1 MKEYYTKSKKQ
12 ELVEKQKN
20 SGLSTSEWCKAH
32 KIPVSTFYGWV
43 KTKVSKK
50 HTKSFLKLDSAP
62 KAASSTTIIIEIR
75 DVKIVIED
83 NIELLQR
90 ILKGIS

>member
-1 MKEYYTKSKKQ
+1 MKKYYAKSKKQ
-12 ELVEKQKN
+12 ELVEEQKN
-20 SGLSTSEWCKAH
+20 SRLSTSEWCKEH
-32 KIPVSTFYGWV
+32 KIPVSTFYGWIKKEV
-43 KTKVSKK
+43 PKK
-50 HTKSFLKLDSAP
+50 HNRNFLKLENTP
-62 KAASSTTIIIEIR
+62 KAANSTAITIEIR